1 MFRDHSDRHFRGEEK
16 ILGYTSPQESSIS
29 ARDGTQVSALIMAA
43 EGTLRNEEIPG
54 VSRKYSEADW
64 WSLLWGLRVNE
75 MPFICHLWSK
85 SEHDS
90 GVLNTLHEPS
100 LIRGI

>member
-1 MFRDHSDRHFRGEEK
+1 MFRDHSDRHFRGEGK
-16 ILGYTSPQESSIS
+16 ILGYTSPQESCIS
-29 ARDGTQVSALIMAA
+29 ARDGKQVSARILAA
-43 EGTLRNEEIPG
+43 EGTVRNKEIPG

-64 WSLLWGLRVNE
+64 WYLPWGLRGNE
-75 MPFICHLWSK
+75 MPFICHPWSK

-90 GVLNTLHEPS
+90 GVLNTLHEPT